1 MSSIATYT
9 SAQSVSRSNG
19 RGRFAR
25 IGLATV
31 VASVLANVLFY
42 YIGSAFVT
50 YDPDFVVLTNVSGAI
65 VFTAF
70 FAVAAVAVYAALV
83 RYTDNAVRNFTIIS
97 AVVLAVSIVPD
108 YTMILDEPGSSL
120 GQATI
125 LAMMHVVAASV
136 IVPMLTIL
144 ARPQER

>member
-50 YDPDFVVLTNVSGAI
+50 YDPDFVVLANVSGAI